1 MEEKKES
8 APYLE
13 QLTSEQD
20 LKQAIEAILYAAGY
34 PMRYDKLGELL
45 GLSTKDIKTLVR
57 SMADHF
63 AEEDTHHGIQL
74 LLYPTTCQL
83 ATKERYAPYIREA
96 LGIRRGGNLSAS
108 SMEVLAVVAYNQ
120 PVTRS
125 YIDLVRGVDSSY
137 AVNSLLDK
145 GLIEAAG
152 RLDAPGRPMLYVTT
166 DKFLRVFGLNA
177 LDELPETEALSV
189 AAAQVEGSEVN
200 AETEEAEQLSLDME
214 NEAVLGDYTEP
225 TDGEEEDVALEAA
238 SITPPEQ
245 VSDNEEDL
253 P

>member
-1 MEEKKES
+1 MEQKKET

-63 AEEDTHHGIQL
+63 AQEDTHHGIQL

-120 PVTRS
+120 PVTRAFV
-125 YIDLVRGVDSSY
+125 DTVRGVDSSY
-137 AVNSLLDK
+137 AVSSLLDK
-145 GLIEAAG
+145 GLIEACG
-152 RLDAPGRPMLYVTT
+152 RLDAPGRPMLYATT
-166 DKFLRVFGLNA
+166 DKFLRVFGLSS
-177 LDELPETEALSV
+177 LDDLPETEALGV
-189 AAAQVEGSEVN
+189 AEAALQESQTLPLTIDDVM
-200 AETEEAEQLSLDME
+200 T
-214 NEAVLGDYTEP
+214 
-225 TDGEEEDVALEAA
+225 EDVDGVV
-238 SITPPEQ
+238 PQ
-245 VSDNEEDL
+245 
-253 P
+253 

>member
-1 MEEKKES
+1 MEQKKES

-34 PMRYDKLGELL
+34 PIRYDKLGELL
-45 GLSTKDIKTLVR
+45 GLSTKDVKTLVR

-189 AAAQVEGSEVN
+189 AAAQVEGADTN
-200 AETEEAEQLSLDME
+200 QETDQAEQLTLDVE
-214 NEAVLGDYTEP
+214 NEVTPSDYTEP
-225 TDGEEEDVALEAA
+225 VDGEEEDVALEVYT
-238 SITPPEQ
+238 SPPPD
-245 VSDNEEDL
+245 SNEKEDL

>member
-1 MEEKKES
+1 MEQKKES

-20 LKQAIEAILYAAGY
+20 LKQVIEAILYAAGY

-45 GLSTKDIKTLVR
+45 GLSTKDIKTLVH

-189 AAAQVEGSEVN
+189 AAAQVEGEGTQ
-200 AETEEAEQLSLDME
+200 ADEEAEQLAFDVE
-214 NEAVLGDYTEP
+214 NEVIPSDYTEP
-225 TDGEEEDVALEAA
+225 VDGEEEDVAIEAHA
-238 SITPPEQ
+238 TAPPPD
-245 VSDNEEDL
+245 SDDKEDL
-253 P
+253 L

>member
-1 MEEKKES
+1 MEQKKES

-20 LKQAIEAILYAAGY
+20 LKQVIEAILYAAGY

-45 GLSTKDIKTLVR
+45 GLSTKDIKTLVH

-189 AAAQVEGSEVN
+189 AAAQVEGEGTQAN
-200 AETEEAEQLSLDME
+200 EEAEQLAFDVE
-214 NEAVLGDYTEP
+214 NEVIPSDYTEP
-225 TDGEEEDVALEAA
+225 VDGEEEDVAIEAHA
-238 SITPPEQ
+238 TAPPPD
-245 VSDNEEDL
+245 SDDKEDL
-253 P
+253 L